1 MSKSF
6 EQIFSESNPHGFSSY
21 EGPCT
26 CCQPKPT
33 DKVTKAYARGVQ
45 DERERFSDDVM
56 FIAGQ
61 RAEQERIINI
71 LKIEEKLLYDQAKL
85 EGSYLVTKLIGL
97 IKGENK

>member
-6 EQIFSESNPHGFSSY
+6 EQIFSESNPHGFSGY

-45 DERERFSDDVM
+45 EERD
-56 FIAGQ
+56 
-61 RAEQERIINI
+61 RIIGL
-71 LKIEEKLLYDQAKL
+71 LKIEEKRLYDHAKL
-85 EGSYLVTKLIGL
+85 EGSYLVTGLIEL
-97 IKGENK
+97 IKGKNK